1 MQQLKNIIKNSLRS
15 KISGSKI
22 PNFLKTFDNNAAYQ
36 ARIWDNKTYIVDP
49 KTHVFT
55 TIQERFGNR
64 IIKKIKLPDNA
75 VVVDIGCFIGE
86 KLWQINKENSYLGVG
101 VDIAIDS
108 LVAAQKIDIYG
119 HKFIAADMEDLPFKS
134 NSVDC
139 VMVFDVIEHLSHA
152 DKGFSEV
159 SRILK
164 PGGLFLLHIPI
175 KDNKWSLFWWKQLLF
190 PKAALKDYLDVGH
203 APERMFTSNEIKR
216 NINKYN
222 MTLEKEIFYNSFI
235 VHFWDREFLRIVIS
249 ILTPLMGS
257 KKNLKVSGSKSSS
270 PFGQSRNL
278 YGNIV
283 VPLLEVLSFPDI
295 LLSKLK
301 IGNTYFCICKKS

>member
-1 MQQLKNIIKNSLRS
+1 MQQLKEIIKPSLVT

-22 PNFLKTFDNNAAYQ
+22 PNFLKTFDKNTEYQ
-36 ARIWDNKTYIVDP
+36 AKIWDNKTYLVDP
-49 KTHVFT
+49 NTHVFT

-64 IIKKIKLPDNA
+64 LIKNIKLPTNA

-86 KLWQINKENSYLGVG
+86 KLWQINKENKYLGIG
-101 VDIAIDS
+101 VDIAVDS
-108 LVAAQKIDIYG
+108 LVAAQKIDKYG

-134 NSVDC
+134 NSVDL
-139 VMVFDVIEHLSHA
+139 VMVFDVIEHLTHA

-175 KDNKWSLFWWKQLLF
+175 KDNKWSMFWWKQLLI

-203 APERMFTSNEIKR
+203 APDRMFTTNKIKR
-216 NINKYN
+216 DIHKYN
-222 MTLEKEIFYNSFI
+222 MNVEKEIFYNSFF

-249 ILTPLMGS
+249 ILSPIIGS
-257 KKNLKVSGSKSSS
+257 KKNLKVSGTKSTS
-270 PFGQSRNL
+270 PFGLSRNL
-278 YGNIV
+278 YGRFI
-283 VPLLEVLSFPDI
+283 VPLLEILSFPDI

-301 IGNTYFCICKKS
+301 IGNTYFCVCKKS